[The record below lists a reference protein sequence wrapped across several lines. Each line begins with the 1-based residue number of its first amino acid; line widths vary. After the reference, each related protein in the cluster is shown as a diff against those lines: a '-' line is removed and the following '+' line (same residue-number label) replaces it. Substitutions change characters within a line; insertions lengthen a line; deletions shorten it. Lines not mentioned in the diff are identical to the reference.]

1 MNMKLPTRHLLLFS
15 SIFLLAACGAKKV
28 TAPVMTDGARSAI
41 LSIDQLMA
49 GAASHQ
55 TIRPAALLGIFVSEY
70 ISFSVTATAAQG
82 ALTGVA
88 VDHQITDAQT
98 TVTDPD
104 FDLLQAFADA
114 LQVDTADLLNRST
127 DRQQTLDAYTTSLTN
142 VATRA
147 NQRFKELSGADD
159 QLKETSRAQAK
170 ELSAAERDLKNA
182 VSKKQ
187 FGDAGELQKTVLEKQ
202 QAFGETDLKRKQTEN
217 VIDTLGKMLT
227 LYGQKIL
234 AIQQNRE
241 VLIAGNRVVDVPGI
255 EELQIIQRQ
264 KGSTR
269 ATGNHGAQFDTLFQ
283 GSGLK

>member
-1 MNMKLPTRHLLLFS
+1 MNMKLPTRHLLLFAC
-15 SIFLLAACGAKKV
+15 ILLLAGCGAKKV
-28 TAPVMTDGARSAI
+28 STPVPTDGARSAI
-41 LSIDQLMA
+41 LSIDGLMA
-49 GAASHQ
+49 RVASHQ
-55 TIRPAALLGIFVSEY
+55 MIRPAALLGVFVSEY
-70 ISFSVTATAAQG
+70 VSFSVTATAAQG

-88 VDHQITDAQT
+88 IDHQITDAQRS
-98 TVTDPD
+98 VTDPD

-127 DRQQTLDAYTTSLTN
+127 DRQQTLDVYTTSLTN

-147 NQRFKELSGADD
+147 NQRFKELSGSHD
-159 QLKETSRAQAK
+159 QLKEISRTQAK
-170 ELSAAERDLKNA
+170 ELSVAERELKNA

-187 FGDAGELQKTVLEKQ
+187 FGDTGELQKTVLEKQ
-202 QAFGETDLKRKQTEN
+202 RAFSETDLKRKQTEN
-217 VIDTLGKMLT
+217 VIDTMEKMLT

-269 ATGNHGAQFDTLFQ
+269 PSGKQGEKFDTLFQ
-283 GSGLK
+283 ESGLR